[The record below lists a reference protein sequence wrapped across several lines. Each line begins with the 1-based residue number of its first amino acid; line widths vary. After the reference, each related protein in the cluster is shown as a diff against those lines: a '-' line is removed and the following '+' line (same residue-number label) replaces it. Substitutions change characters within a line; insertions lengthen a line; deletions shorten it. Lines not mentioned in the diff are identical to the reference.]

1 MSERLEEKFGAWEL
15 FDVLWSKLC
24 TELPGNGETRDKTGE
39 TDRQLERLL
48 EQAWDAAWVR
58 ESMKLSRDVK
68 SEEKANAA
76 RAKGN
81 SFFHPKV
88 KRYIEAV
95 KQYNEC
101 LCHSEPAS
109 EARALAYA
117 NRSAVCYD
125 LHRYEECLENI
136 RLARAANYPER
147 LADKLA
153 KRELAAKQGLADK
166 AAAAGGDDVTK
177 PAQRRSLAL
186 TYEANETVPQ
196 VANCLE
202 LAESEQFGRHVIT
215 NRDLKAGDIVVHE
228 RPTHTILIDTYRHV
242 RCDYCLQDRLYTLRP
257 CEGCTVAMYC
267 SDECREQAHQTYHRY
282 ECPIV
287 RDMWRIFTKIPLMSL
302 RTVTMAI
309 TFFDH
314 NLDAMLE
321 HLDAL
326 NEATVN
332 PFAMDWTV
340 ATKRDIYNTV
350 HVLATNEHVRDCKDM
365 GQRIFFALIIR
376 HLLLD
381 RTPLGAMCFGDPKKT
396 QFLYDLLLR
405 HLQTVPTNMHS
416 LYYMQYQRKAKAFEP
431 ANYASAC
438 FPLLSMIN
446 HSCAPNMTRVT
457 LPDGSCGVLIIRPIA
472 KGGQLFDNYG
482 NHHCLQDRKTR
493 LTALMRQYRFQC
505 NCEAC
510 KNNYAMLNHLP
521 HIDPKRYGMI
531 DSTKIY
537 EDLERHDTKLAEE
550 WYPQLRKFINHLG
563 YQYPRYEL
571 SCAQELFLRA
581 FEIQY
586 KESETLE
593 DFAFCNP

>member
-15 FDVLWSKLC
+15 FDALWSKLC
-24 TELPGNGETRDKTGE
+24 AELPGKGEKRTGKIDK
-39 TDRQLERLL
+39 QLEEQL
-48 EQAWDAAWVR
+48 EQEWDTAWVR
-58 ESMKLSRDVK
+58 DSMKLGEDTK

-81 SFFHPKV
+81 SYFHPKV

-95 KQYNEC
+95 KQYNES
-101 LCHSEPAS
+101 LCYSEPAS
-109 EARALAYA
+109 EARAIAYA

-136 RLARAANYPER
+136 RLARVANYPER

-153 KRELAAKQGLADK
+153 KREQAAKQALADK
-166 AAAAGGDDVTK
+166 ATGGGDSTK
-177 PAQRRSLAL
+177 PQQIRSLTL
-186 TYEANETVPQ
+186 TYEANGKVPQ

-202 LAESEQFGRHVIT
+202 LAESKQFGRYVIT
-215 NRDLKAGDIVVHE
+215 NRDLKAGDIVAHE
-228 RPTHTILIDTYRHV
+228 QPTHTILVDTYRHM
-242 RCDYCLQDRLYTLRP
+242 RCDYCLQERLYTLLP

-267 SDECREQAHQTYHRY
+267 SDECRTRAQLTYHRY
-282 ECPIV
+282 ECPII
-287 RDMWRIFTKIPLMSL
+287 RDMWRIFTKIPVMAL

-314 NLDAMLE
+314 NLDEMLE
-321 HLDAL
+321 HLDTL

-332 PFAMDWTV
+332 PFAMDWTA

-350 HVLATNEHVRDCKDM
+350 HVLATNERVRDCKDM

-376 HLLLD
+376 QLLLD
-381 RTPLGAMCFGDPKKT
+381 RTPLGAMCTGDPKKT
-396 QFLYDLLLR
+396 QLLYDLLRR
-405 HLQTVPTNMHS
+405 HLQTTPTNMHS
-416 LYYMQYQRKAKAFEP
+416 LYYMKYQIKPNNFEP
-431 ANYASAC
+431 AIFASAC
-438 FPLLSMIN
+438 FPVLSMIN

-457 LPDGSCGVLIIRPIA
+457 LPDRSCGVLIIRPIA

-482 NHHCLQDRKTR
+482 NHHCLQDRATR
-493 LTALMRQYRFQC
+493 RTELMRQYRFQC

-510 KNNYAMLNHLP
+510 SNNYAILHRLP
-521 HIDPKRYGMI
+521 SVDPRRYGMI
-531 DSTKIY
+531 DSTRIY
-537 EDLERHDTKLAEE
+537 DDLERHEMKLAEE
-550 WYPQLRKFINHLG
+550 WYPQLLKYINHLG

-571 SCAQELFLRA
+571 SSAQELFLRA

-586 KESETLE
+586 KESESLE